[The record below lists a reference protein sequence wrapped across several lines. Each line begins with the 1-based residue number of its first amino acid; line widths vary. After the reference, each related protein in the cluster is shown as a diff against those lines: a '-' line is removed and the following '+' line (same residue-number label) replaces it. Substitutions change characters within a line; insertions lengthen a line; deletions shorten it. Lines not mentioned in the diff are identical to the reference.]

1 MTRLT
6 IFGGSTGTDVAVPDG
21 IPLATLLPHLHDLLT
36 GAGAD
41 PEVLCAGVTD
51 AAGRV
56 VDTSKSLRDNG
67 IGEGSVLLLMAP
79 DPARP
84 APAPLEP
91 AAACDRTALP
101 PGFGAAA
108 GVAVATAMV
117 ASAAAFAAPGTG
129 LPDVLLGASAAAV
142 AAVVSGRICGDRTWW
157 WGALTCLATVW
168 AVAALAATV
177 GTAGAVTAAALAIVV
192 SLAVLTTAFRVAAG
206 VHQLGSPPGPEP
218 RLREARQLITSLV
231 AGSAVAAAAGVAV
244 VTAVSPGWASST
256 LAAVTAAVLVLR
268 IRVHQERVA
277 ATGLCGAALLALVCG
292 IVAAHRHA
300 PGLGWELGATAAVA
314 LLGVRPPR
322 NFSSPARRR
331 VAQVLEL
338 ALLAAAVPVS
348 GWALGVFTTAA
359 VWP

>member
-6 IFGGSTGTDVAVPDG
+6 IFGGGAETDVAVPDG

-41 PEVLCAGVTD
+41 PGVLCAGVTD

-67 IGEGSVLLLMAP
+67 VGDGTVLLLMAP
-79 DPARP
+79 APARP
-84 APAPLEP
+84 APAPVEP
-91 AAACDRTALP
+91 AAVCDRTALP
-101 PGFGAAA
+101 PGFGAVA
-108 GVAVATAMV
+108 GVAVVTAMV

-129 LPDVLLGASAAAV
+129 LPDVLLGAAAAAV

-177 GTAGAVTAAALAIVV
+177 VTAGAVTAAALAVVV
-192 SLAVLTTAFRVAAG
+192 SLAVLTTTFRVAAG
-206 VHQLGSPPGPEP
+206 VCRLGSDPDPGS

-231 AGSAVAAAAGVAV
+231 AGSAAAAAAGVAV
-244 VTAVSPGWASST
+244 VTTVSPGWAASA

-268 IRVHQERVA
+268 IRTHPETAA

-292 IVAAHRHA
+292 LVAAHRHA

-314 LLGVRPPR
+314 LVGVRPPR
-322 NFSSPARRR
+322 GFSSPARRR
-331 VAQVLEL
+331 AVQVLEL
-338 ALLAAAVPVS
+338 ALLAAAVPVA
-348 GWALGVFTTAA
+348 GWALGVFTPGA